1 MIELSRYEFEILRTD
16 EEFNLY
22 RARGAGEPSSILVL
36 TPVLQQPEPGTIKR
50 LEHECSFRDEL
61 DPEWSVRPIGLT
73 RHWDRMALVLED
85 PGGEPL
91 YRLLGPVRNTSP
103 RSVREALRARTSTL
117 ADAGGQPMELAWFLR
132 LAISLAAGLSKL
144 HGRGLIHKDIKPA
157 NVLVGP
163 VTNKVWFTGFGI
175 SSRLVRERQAP
186 EPPEM
191 IAGTLAYMAPEQTG
205 RMNRSVDSRSDL
217 YSLGVTF
224 YQMLTGCLPFTASD
238 PMEWVHCH
246 IARKPAPPGERIK
259 NVPAPVSAIIM
270 KLLAKTAEERY
281 ETASGLE
288 ADLSRCLPQWE
299 TRGCIDD
306 FPLGEKDKPDRL
318 LIPEKLYGRAR
329 EIDTLLT
336 SFDRVVASGRPELV
350 LISGYSGMG
359 KSSVVNELHKVLVP
373 SRGLFASGKFDQ
385 YKRDIPYSTL
395 AQAFQ
400 SLIRP
405 LLAKKES
412 ELDGWRAAFREAL
425 GPNGQLMV
433 DLVPELKLIIG
444 EQAPVPDLP
453 PQDTQRRFQLV
464 VRRFISVFAR
474 PEHPLVLFLDDLQ
487 WLDMATLDLLED
499 LLISDFAGQRS
510 PTPRGLLRGQP
521 IGCES
526 PKVAGSTV
534 VCEGGSQPVETKLP
548 RTGNLDVHYL
558 MLIGAYRNNEVG
570 ATHPLTRKL
579 DAVRQTGAQVHE
591 IRLWPLARD
600 DLRQLIADSVRCE
613 PERAAPLA
621 QLVHQKTGGNPFFA
635 IQFISA
641 LAEEGLLTFERHA
654 GRWSWDVDG
663 IHAKGYTDNVV
674 DLMVA
679 KLQRLPVEAQEA
691 LQQLACLGNIAG
703 VATLSIVLETRQE
716 EVQARLWDAVH
727 QELIV
732 PLKPLAR
739 PRQPRSVELST
750 TATLHSSGCED
761 NGSTELAEV
770 LPDVALAS
778 SASSSLSSE
787 VGSTIQVPW
796 EGVYRF
802 IHDRIQ
808 EAAYS
813 LIPEELRA
821 EAHLRI
827 GRLLAAHTPAE
838 KREGAIFE
846 IVNQLNR
853 GAVLITAPEERE
865 QLAELN
871 LIAGKRAKVSTA
883 YASALTHFVTGA
895 GLLAEDCW
903 ERRHEL
909 MFALELHRAECEFLT
924 GALTAAEERLAV
936 LAIRAANT
944 LERATVACL
953 RMDLYTT
960 LDQAS
965 RAVAVGLEYLRHL
978 GIDWSPHPTAE
989 EARREYDRIWKNLG
1003 NRAIEELIELPLM
1016 SEPASLATLDVL
1028 TKVLP
1033 PVMFTDGN
1041 LACLV
1046 VCRAVN
1052 LSLERGNCD
1061 GSCYAYVRL
1070 GVDASARFGDYRA
1083 AYRFGQLGHD
1093 LVERRGLRRFQARTY
1108 VDFGNVIL
1116 PLTKHVRAG
1125 RDLVRHAF
1133 ETANKI
1139 GDLTFAAYCCIHLI
1153 ENLLAAGDPLVEAQ
1167 REAENGLAFAQKLRF
1182 GLVSDIISLQ
1192 LGLIRTLRG
1201 LTPKF
1206 GSFDDEQF
1214 NELWIERRFSENA
1227 DFTPVECLYWLRKLQ
1242 ARFLGGDY
1250 TAGVNASLRA
1260 QPLLWTPRAALEVAE
1275 YHFYGALSRAA
1286 VCDPAVTGEYQQH
1299 VAALAAHH
1307 RQLEIWAE
1315 NCPENFENRAA
1326 LVGAEIARLEGRDL
1340 DAMRLYEES
1349 IRSARENG
1357 FVQNEGIANELV
1369 AQFYLKRGIEKVA
1382 HSCLQDARY
1391 CYLRWGALGKVK
1403 QLDERYPGL
1412 AEQASVR
1419 PTTTIGAPVE
1429 QLDLGTV
1436 MKASHALSGEIVL
1449 EKLIKTLMVIALEL
1463 AGAERGLLI
1472 LPHGEEHRIAAE
1484 VRTGRDGVEVQLQHA
1499 LVTLSDLPDS
1509 LLRYVIR
1516 TQESVIL
1523 DDASVQSLFSEDPY
1537 VLQKRPRSVLCLPLV
1552 KQTKL
1557 IGALYLENNLA
1568 PRVFTPKRLAMLEL
1582 LASQAAISLDHARLY
1597 ADLGRL
1603 NAELSQ
1609 ENSERRKAEEALRH
1623 SEERWRKLFENSS
1636 AGIALTTAEGH
1647 FIAANPTFQKI
1658 LDYTEA
1664 EFQELNVLD
1673 VTHEDDRPTTEKWIA
1688 EASQESR
1695 RYLRYE
1701 KRFRRRDGNVIWAD
1715 ISTALVPATGST
1727 PAFFAAVIVDI
1738 TERKRAEEELRRS
1751 EAYLAQ
1757 GERIG
1762 HTGSWGWHVST
1773 GEVYWSKEH
1782 FRIFDYDPETTE
1794 PSYSLFMERIHPEDR
1809 FSFKEILNRAV
1820 RDKSDFEYDYRIVLP
1835 DGSIKFL
1842 RSVGQALVNPS
1853 GDLEFIGTVIDI
1865 TDLKRLEE
1873 MRTAMAREREM
1884 LAQHRATELAKA
1896 NDALRRFL
1904 DALASVPELD
1914 DFLGRVMAAITQ
1926 QLGAVSSTLRVR
1938 NFAQNTL
1945 PLELV
1950 FQDGQVMSPT
1960 EAKYP
1965 ENHRSLPLDEER
1977 RSAALLDQPTAVIRV
1992 LDPHA
1997 PIPDEHRSY
2006 LRELGVK
2013 TVLIIPLTSRDQVNG
2028 RLDFRFNEERNFD
2041 PEELEIARALA
2052 TQASL
2057 AIQLTRLAKT
2067 ARQSALLEERYQL
2080 AAEIHDS
2087 LAQSFTGISMQLE
2100 VAGEQLAAK
2109 EGDPLCQIQRANEI
2123 AKFGLA
2129 QARRSILSL
2138 RSSAIEESGLTATL
2152 QRLVERSNVAGRL
2165 RCDFRANR
2173 IPEQSLPAR
2182 VQHEMLRI
2190 AQEAISN
2197 AVRHA
2202 KATVVSVTLRWNP
2215 PNLILQVKDNGS
2227 GISRASLEKREG
2239 FGLSNMRTRA
2249 SQIDGELDI
2258 QTAAGHGTSIV
2269 LTVPISL

>member
-16 EEFNLY
+16 EEFNFY
-22 RARGAGEPSSILVL
+22 RGRGAGEPSSILVL

-50 LEHECSFRDEL
+50 LEHECSIRDEL

-73 RHWDRMALVLED
+73 RHWDRMVLVLED

-91 YRLLGPVRNTSP
+91 YRLLGPVRNPSP
-103 RSVREALRARTSTL
+103 HSVREASRARTSAL

-157 NVLVGP
+157 NVLVGA

-175 SSRLVRERQAP
+175 SSRLVRERQAA

-224 YQMLTGCLPFTASD
+224 YQILTGCLPFTASD

-288 ADLSRCLPQWE
+288 ADLSRCLAQWE
-299 TRGCIDD
+299 TRGCIDN

-318 LIPEKLYGRAR
+318 LISEKLYGRAP

-359 KSSVVNELHKVLVP
+359 KSSVVNELHKVLAP

-412 ELDGWRAAFREAL
+412 ELDEWRAAFREAL
-425 GPNGQLMV
+425 VPNGQLMV

-464 VRRFISVFAR
+464 VRRFINVFAR

-487 WLDMATLDLLED
+487 WLDMATLDLLEHLVTHSEVRH
-499 LLISDFAGQRS
+499 LL
-510 PTPRGLLRGQP
+510 
-521 IGCES
+521 
-526 PKVAGSTV
+526 
-534 VCEGGSQPVETKLP
+534 
-548 RTGNLDVHYL
+548 
-558 MLIGAYRNNEVG
+558 LIGAYRNNEIG

-579 DAVRQTGAQVHE
+579 DAIRQTGAQVHE

-600 DLRQLIADSVRCE
+600 DLGQLIADSVRCE

-641 LAEEGLLTFERHA
+641 LAEEGLLAFEHHA

-716 EVQARLWDAVH
+716 EVQARLWEAVH
-727 QELIV
+727 QELVV

-739 PRQPRSVELST
+739 PRQPRSVEFST
-750 TATLHSSGCED
+750 APTLHSSGCEHS
-761 NGSTELAEV
+761 GSTELAEV
-770 LPDVALAS
+770 LPDVALVS

-813 LIPEELRA
+813 LIPKELRA

-853 GAVLITAPEERE
+853 GAALITAPEESE

-965 RAVAVGLEYLRHL
+965 RAVAVGLDYLRHL

-989 EARREYDRIWKNLG
+989 EARREYDRIWKKLE

-1016 SEPASLATLDVL
+1016 SDPASLATLDVL

-1033 PVMFTDGN
+1033 PAMFTNGN

-1116 PLTKHVRAG
+1116 PLTKHVRAD
-1125 RDLVRHAF
+1125 RDLVCHAF

-1167 REAENGLAFAQKLRF
+1167 REAENCLAFAQKLRF

-1242 ARFLGGDY
+1242 ACFLGGDY

-1260 QPLLWTPRAALEVAE
+1260 QSLLWTPRAALEVAD

-1286 VCDPAVTGEYQQH
+1286 VCDPAVAGEYQQH

-1340 DAMRLYEES
+1340 DAMRLYEEA
-1349 IRSARENG
+1349 IRAARENG
-1357 FVQNEGIANELV
+1357 FVQNEGIANELA

-1419 PTTTIGAPVE
+1419 PTTTIGTPVE
-1429 QLDLGTV
+1429 QLDLETV
-1436 MKASHALSGEIVL
+1436 MKASHAVAGEIVL
-1449 EKLIKTLMVIALEL
+1449 EKLIQALMVIALEL

-1484 VRTGRDGVEVQLQHA
+1484 VRTGRDGVGVQMQHA

-1523 DDASVQSLFSEDPY
+1523 DDASIQSLFSEDPY

-1603 NAELSQ
+1603 NAELTQ
-1609 ENSERRKAEEALRH
+1609 ENSERRKAEEALRA

-1636 AGIALTTAEGH
+1636 AGIALTTAEGY

-1658 LDYTEA
+1658 LDYTEV
-1664 EFQELNVLD
+1664 EFRKLNVLD
-1673 VTHEDDRPTTEKWIA
+1673 VTHEDDRPTTKKWIA

-1695 RYLRYE
+1695 RFLRYE
-1701 KRFRRRDGNVIWAD
+1701 KRLRRRDGNVIWAD
-1715 ISTALVPATGST
+1715 VSTTLVPATGST

-1762 HTGSWGWHVST
+1762 HTGSWGWHVAT
-1773 GEVYWSKEH
+1773 GLVYWSKEH

-1820 RDKSDFEYDYRIVLP
+1820 QDKSDFEYDYRIVLP

-1842 RSVGQALVNPS
+1842 RSVGQVLVNPS

-1896 NDALRRFL
+1896 NEALRRFL

-1914 DFLGRVMAAITQ
+1914 DFLGQVMAAITL

-1945 PLELV
+1945 LLELV
-1950 FQDGQVMSPT
+1950 FQDGRVMSPT

-1965 ENHRSLPLDEER
+1965 ENRRSLPLDEER
-1977 RSAALLDQPTAVIRV
+1977 RSAALLDQPTAIIRV
-1992 LDPHA
+1992 LDPDA
-1997 PIPDEHRSY
+1997 PIPDEQRSY

-2067 ARQSALLEERYQL
+2067 ARQSALLEERNQL

-2138 RSSAIEESGLTATL
+2138 RSSAIEESGLTVTL

-2182 VQHEMLRI
+2182 VRHELLRI